1 MPIGAVRRNELW
13 LPRSSKRMKSC
24 IGHACHN
31 TPRALETAAS
41 RSIIS
46 QPHAGECYSS
56 LPSRDERRKKLGMDI
71 DLYDASFQE
80 DPYPA
85 YAWLRA
91 EAPVYREPRYGA
103 FVVTRYQ
110 DVADVL
116 RDHETFSSA
125 AGPAPMPTPGGGLP
139 LLVATDP
146 PYHDQLRGL
155 VNRAFTPRRVAESA
169 PGIRARAKELVAEIP
184 SDREFDLVTALSIPL
199 PVAVIAEMLGV
210 PKERQP
216 DFRRWS
222 DAFVGLLEN
231 PPNAEMIQATGELL
245 TFFHALEDERR
256 KAPGNDLVSGLM
268 EAELDGRRL
277 TSEELDAFF
286 IMLLVAGNETTT
298 NLISNQIRLLSER
311 PELWKA
317 LREDR
322 SLLAPAIEET
332 VRWDSPVQNLGREV
346 TRKVELH
353 GVSIDV
359 GERVVIS
366 FGAANHD
373 EDGFEA
379 ADEYRID
386 RTEGRHLGF
395 GQGRHFCLGA
405 GLARLEAEAALDAM
419 LDRFES
425 IEIGAHRPQ
434 RLHSTVIRG
443 FESLTICAA

>member
-1 MPIGAVRRNELW
+1 
-13 LPRSSKRMKSC
+13 
-24 IGHACHN
+24 
-31 TPRALETAAS
+31 
-41 RSIIS
+41 
-46 QPHAGECYSS
+46 
-56 LPSRDERRKKLGMDI
+56 MDI
-71 DLYDASFQE
+71 DFYDASFQE

-85 YAWLRA
+85 YTRLRA
-91 EAPVYREPRYGA
+91 EAPVYREPRYGS

-110 DVADVL
+110 DVDDVL

-125 AGPAPMPTPGGGLP
+125 AGPAPMPMPEGGLP
-139 LLVATDP
+139 LLAATDP

-155 VNRAFTPRRVAESA
+155 VNRAFTPRRIASSA
-169 PGIRARAKELVAEIP
+169 PGIRMRAKELVAEI
-184 SDREFDLVTALSIPL
+184 DGDQEFDLVSALSVPL
-199 PVAVIAEMLGV
+199 PVGVIAEMLGV
-210 PKERQP
+210 PLERQP

-231 PPNAEMIQATGELL
+231 PPNDEMLQATRELL
-245 TFFHALEDERR
+245 TFFHELEEDRR
-256 KAPGNDLVSGLM
+256 KSPGVDLVSGLM
-268 EAELDGRRL
+268 AAELDGRRL

-322 SLLAPAIEET
+322 SLLPAAIEET
-332 VRWDSPVQNLGREV
+332 VRWDSPVQNLGRKV
-346 TRKVELH
+346 TRKVQLH
-353 GVSIDV
+353 GVSIDA
-359 GERVVIS
+359 GERVVVS
-366 FGAANHD
+366 FGAANRD
-373 EDGFEA
+373 DDAFEA

-386 RTEGRHLGF
+386 RTEARHLGF
-395 GQGRHFCLGA
+395 GQGRHFCVGA

-425 IEIGAHRPQ
+425 IEIGEQRSQ

-443 FESLTICAA
+443 FEELAIRAA